1 MATNETIFTH
11 SAQAA
16 LRLLPKIH
24 AATAQMLYA
33 HEKGQ
38 LEDANQ
44 LAFDAERQVEKL
56 VNSYRMIPT
65 FLGSPS
71 AKMEVEMIISEEIPV
86 EIGFTD
92 EGWFSLRI
100 PRLLPRKERGKGS
113 YDYIRGYLY
122 PAMQRFF
129 QNEYPVR
136 FDDCVLIYR
145 HIYNRHE
152 PERQYRDHDNI
163 ELNFVTDT
171 VALFMANGKLRAM
184 RTDAHRVF
192 DQLYL
197 KHYMPKK
204 TAYAWL
210 SATLEVPIQK
220 AHIGLLSELQ
230 CELVIRETKKLLAW
244 HEAHKKC
251 NRTNQRRME
260 YDDIDT
266 RTDAY
271 C

>member
-33 HEKGQ
+33 HEKDQ

-71 AKMEVEMIISEEIPV
+71 ARMEVEKIISEEIPV

-113 YDYIRGYLY
+113 HDYIRGYLY

-136 FDDCVLIYR
+136 FDDCVIIYR
-145 HIYNRHE
+145 HIYDRNE
-152 PERQYRDHDNI
+152 PERQFRDHDNI

-171 VALFMANGKLRAM
+171 VALFVMTDDAPLRCRHYYCSAAGQTERTEVYVVPATDFIKWFEAEKTFPEEGVKLHAQN
-184 RTDAHRVF
+184 TFWQEKDV
-192 DQLYL
+192 
-197 KHYMPKK
+197 PK
-204 TAYAWL
+204 
-210 SATLEVPIQK
+210 Q
-220 AHIGLLSELQ
+220 G
-230 CELVIRETKKLLAW
+230 
-244 HEAHKKC
+244 
-251 NRTNQRRME
+251 
-260 YDDIDT
+260 
-266 RTDAY
+266 
-271 C
+271 